1 MSNSIVLYIQVRLYL
16 SKPLIAPCEK
26 KIVLHIQIQIVNG
39 VILVS
44 WRRENLQRQIDYGAQ
59 LGQTVISFAQME
71 LANFYRNTMPV
82 ADYFDQRSMLVEVS
96 CWKILMKYFNAL
108 SPSIF
113 VKLTFIGKKVS
124 VSEDL
129 QTRTNVHSE
138 FCSFLEVYFY

>member
-1 MSNSIVLYIQVRLYL
+1 MNHQPFVMHILLMSVYFV
-16 SKPLIAPCEK
+16 
-26 KIVLHIQIQIVNG
+26 QIQIVNG

-96 CWKILMKYFNAL
+96 C
-108 SPSIF
+108 
-113 VKLTFIGKKVS
+113 
-124 VSEDL
+124 
-129 QTRTNVHSE
+129 
-138 FCSFLEVYFY
+138 